1 MDLYH
6 VVLFLHI
13 VTLLVAAGSTAVA
26 KLSLGRRAR
35 AHTVRDA
42 LDWHNVLIA
51 ASKIFPVCL
60 ALFVLTGSYML
71 SVNHVAWSTG
81 FVVAGL
87 AGVALLLAS
96 GIFLATKGKALTQ
109 MLEGMAKSGADQ
121 PAPKLVPPPALAAL
135 PMINSGIALAVA
147 FDMVTK
153 PTGIASAMSVLAG
166 GIVLGALVGMRRPS
180 PVRESATSPAM
191 S

>member
-1 MDLYH
+1 
-6 VVLFLHI
+6 
-13 VTLLVAAGSTAVA
+13 
-26 KLSLGRRAR
+26 
-35 AHTVRDA
+35 
-42 LDWHNVLIA
+42 VLIA

-153 PTGIASAMSVLAG
+153 PTGIPSAMSVLAG

-180 PVRESATSPAM
+180 PVRESATSPAV